1 MFMMQLGFVAVG
13 LGLLAYFTW
22 RPKGGEATGPWARG
36 TVGGGLVII
45 GVGVALIL
53 AGFVAVII
61 N

>member
-1 MFMMQLGFVAVG
+1 MFMVELGVVAVG

-22 RPKGGEATGPWARG
+22 RPRGRRSGEPYARG

-45 GVGVALIL
+45 GVGVGLIL
-53 AGFVAVII
+53 AGLVSVII